1 MIFAQ
6 QVYDALLT
14 SKKHFNWAII
24 CLFFRFCPAANILT
38 EFFFLL
44 IIPLDPTSFC
54 FLKSTEPN
62 PTLVD
67 QFGLML
73 MYVTDVRYG
82 NKHRFSYDH
91 ATWVHG

>member
-1 MIFAQ
+1 MMLFWPVKNILIVKLF
-6 QVYDALLT
+6 V
-14 SKKHFNWAII
+14 
-24 CLFFRFCPAANILT
+24 FFRFCPAENILT

>member
-1 MIFAQ
+1 MM
-6 QVYDALLT
+6 
-14 SKKHFNWAII
+14 
-24 CLFFRFCPAANILT
+24 LFWPVKNILIEQLFVFSGFVQQRT
-38 EFFFLL
+38 FWQNFFFLL

-91 ATWVHG
+91 ATWGHG